1 MSSHLD
7 LMKTRRLTPY
17 SSLSRDMMSD
27 LELHRHMLHRMTDIS
42 RSIIMEET
50 DTGLTDI
57 RGQMDI
63 QQSPDG
69 STQIM
74 LKSM

>member
-7 LMKTRRLTPY
+7 LMETRRLTPY

-27 LELHRHMLHRMTDIS
+27 LGLHRHMLHHMTDIS

-74 LKSM
+74 